1 MSSATRDANER
12 QTPGHSHHDEEMPRL
27 RVTRRTVVLGVVF
40 IALALAF
47 LYFVLPQ
54 IAGLEDSWKRIE
66 EGNPWWLALAFAFTL
81 LMFGAYVALF
91 QGVYVRAG
99 SNIDWRASYQ
109 ITMAGLAATRLFAAG
124 GAGGIALTAWA
135 LRRSG
140 MSPRQVAD
148 STVAF
153 LILTYVVYMAALV
166 VAGTG
171 LYLGAF
177 EGNAPFAITVV
188 PAIFGLV
195 AILVFGSMAL
205 VPTDLERRLR
215 SWSTGHGRA
224 ARLAARL
231 ASAPAAVSAGVREA
245 IRHLRTRD
253 PALLGAL
260 GFWAANIAVL
270 WASFHA
276 FGAAPPPAV
285 LVVGFFVGMLGNLL
299 PLPGGVGGVDGGMIG
314 SFVAFGIPLGEA
326 TVAVLTYRAFAF
338 WLPTIPGV
346 IAYLQLRR
354 TVARWRSDASYTF

>member
-1 MSSATRDANER
+1 VASAARDVDEQEADR
-12 QTPGHSHHDEEMPRL
+12 SHHDEEMPRL

-54 IAGLEDSWKRIE
+54 IAGLEDSWQRID
-66 EGNPWWLALAFAFTL
+66 EGNPWWLALALAFTA
-81 LMFGAYVALF
+81 LMFAAYVALF
-91 QGVYVRAG
+91 QGVYVHAG

-109 ITMAGLAATRLFAAG
+109 ITMASLAATRLFAAG

-140 MSPRQVAD
+140 MSPRRVAD

-153 LILTYVVYMAALV
+153 LMLTYVVYMAALV
-166 VAGTG
+166 VGGFG
-171 LYLGAF
+171 LRLGLF

-188 PAIFGLV
+188 PALFGVV
-195 AILVFGSMAL
+195 AIGVFGSMAL

-215 SWSTGHGRA
+215 GWATGHGRV

-231 ASAPAAVSAGVREA
+231 ASAPATVSAGVREA

-253 PALLGAL
+253 PALLGAV
-260 GFWAANIAVL
+260 GFWGANIAVL

-314 SFVAFGIPLGEA
+314 AFVAFGVDFGSA

-346 IAYLQLRR
+346 LAYVQLRR
-354 TVARWRSDASYTF
+354 TVARWRADASYTF